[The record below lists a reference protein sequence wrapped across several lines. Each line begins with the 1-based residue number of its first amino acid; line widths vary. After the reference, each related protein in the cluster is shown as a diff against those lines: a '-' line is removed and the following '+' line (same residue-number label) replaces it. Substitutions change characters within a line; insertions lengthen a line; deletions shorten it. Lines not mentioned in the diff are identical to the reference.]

1 MVKHFISKV
10 TYNDY
15 IFSVVARVIGVIL
28 GVMLSIMTA
37 RYFGPDLKGV
47 TAIIGN
53 DISLYSA
60 FLGLGI
66 YIAYPFFKKQFGN
79 VFQQYVNNISS
90 LYIIYQSFAVVI
102 SIAALLFKTNVL
114 TVVAIILLPI
124 SVYVKQLNYVVLIEH
139 PRRRNTNAIFISFSE
154 ILVILVCILFINP
167 NTIVAIAYVCSIQIV
182 NLVLSFINLRVKPT
196 AIRYDVSQLG
206 KYIKFGYIQMFIL
219 ICMTINY
226 NIDIQMMKHYP
237 NVTLADIGI
246 YGIGVALAEKIWLIP
261 DAMKDILLSKLVK
274 GKKEDEVA
282 RVIRINVFITIICV
296 FFLAALGKPLIV
308 LLYGR
313 AFEKAYF
320 VLLLMMMGV
329 VGMIYYKMVY
339 SYNISQGKRLI
350 NLWFLGGAAL
360 TNTLG
365 NFIAIPLWGI
375 WGALVS
381 TIIAYNFCGLSFMIY
396 FHKTSGIPYKQLVF
410 IQKQDVQ
417 DIKSFVG
424 KSK

>member
-1 MVKHFISKV
+1 MVKDFISKV

-15 IFSVVARVIGVIL
+15 IFSVVARVVGVIL

-124 SVYVKQLNYVVLIEH
+124 SVYVKQMNYVVLIEH

-167 NTIVAIAYVCSIQIV
+167 STIVAIAYVCSIQIV
-182 NLVLSFINLRVKPT
+182 NLILSFINLRVKPT
-196 AIRYDVSQLG
+196 TIRYDVSQLG
-206 KYIKFGYIQMFIL
+206 KYIKFGYIQMFVL

-237 NVTLADIGI
+237 NITLADIGI